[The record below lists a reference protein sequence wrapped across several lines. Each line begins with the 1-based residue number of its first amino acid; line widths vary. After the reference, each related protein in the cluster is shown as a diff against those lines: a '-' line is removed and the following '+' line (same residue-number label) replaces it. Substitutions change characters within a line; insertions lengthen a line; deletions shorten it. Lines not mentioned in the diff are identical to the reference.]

1 MCASVMQLYWVG
13 IFSTI
18 EIRRLLFE
26 KVGSTLR
33 DYRTVTPVSWFR
45 KVTFQSVS
53 PFSAS
58 YFSFVDASGSL
69 CFLVILFKS
78 CRIAMILKEEHPHQS
93 IETAANAARQAQVRW
108 RMAHLKALSRTRTP
122 AHGNCCGR
130 VVSKNHFFKHSR
142 AFLWFLLCNL
152 VMNADAFAHSQL
164 LINVQNQVRNRK
176 KKWFK
181 TLKSQQRKTQ
191 QRQTATLAA
200 LPIWFSNI
208 SFRKFAR
215 QNKTNLKRERMRER
229 KRGAQDK

>member
-164 LINVQNQVRNRK
+164 LINVQNQVRNHK
-176 KKWFK
+176 KNGLKHLNPNNAKRNNDKQRRWQRCPSDFRTSHFENLRAK
-181 TLKSQQRKTQ
+181 TKQ
-191 QRQTATLAA
+191 
-200 LPIWFSNI
+200 I
-208 SFRKFAR
+208 
-215 QNKTNLKRERMRER
+215 
-229 KRGAQDK
+229 